1 MDSRAPGWS
10 EFMMEYDELSLLY
23 GFMADFAAA
32 SGKQFSIPSDSF
44 HGISGE
50 ALFDRLLAQAVA
62 DAAVPQGVNQEIMLR
77 LFRIYK
83 NNLFIL
89 KNYLPG
95 KYEGKAVLL
104 KALDSPDSAMDLGW
118 KKFMELLEMQ
128 SLPGNHY
135 SIMRAPQV
143 EHLTGCLVPAAARTR
158 VDAFRAEGLAGLPLF
173 ATIEEARTHVQ

>member
-1 MDSRAPGWS
+1 MARQLRQQGERETVLALIDSRAPGWS
-10 EFMMEYDELSLLY
+10 EFMTEYDELSLL
-23 GFMADFAAA
+23 FMADFAGA
-32 SGKQFSIPSDSF
+32 SGKQFSIPSDSL

-50 ALFDRLLAQAVA
+50 GLFGRLLAQAVA
-62 DAAVPQGVNQEIMLR
+62 DAAVPQGVNQESMLR
-77 LFRIYK
+77 LFRK

-135 SIMRAPQV
+135 SIMCAPQV
-143 EHLTGCLVPAAARTR
+143 EHLAGCSVRAAGRTR
-158 VDAFRAEGLAGLPLF
+158 VDAVSR
-173 ATIEEARTHVQ
+173 